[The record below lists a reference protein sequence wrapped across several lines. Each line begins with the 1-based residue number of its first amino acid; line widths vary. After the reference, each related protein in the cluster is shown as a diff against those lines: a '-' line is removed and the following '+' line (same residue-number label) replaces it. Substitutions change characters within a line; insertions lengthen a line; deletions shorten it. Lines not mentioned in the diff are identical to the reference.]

1 MIDGIFAGMM
11 IAAVIQGLWKGFIF
25 NLPLMG
31 CLNKLAGIIFY
42 VILYTL
48 IFSLIL
54 YFADKAKLISE
65 DTIASSKV
73 YPVLQPVIIKLK
85 QLL

>member
-1 MIDGIFAGMM
+1 MIDGMFAGMM
-11 IAAVIQGLWKGFIF
+11 IAAVVQGLWKGFLI

-31 CLNKLAGIIFY
+31 CLNKIAGVLFY
-42 VILYTL
+42 ILLYTL
-48 IFSLIL
+48 IFSVIL
-54 YFADKAKLISE
+54 YFADKAKLLNE

>member
-1 MIDGIFAGMM
+1 MIDTIFTIIM
-11 IAAVIQGLWKGFIF
+11 IVAILQGLFKGFLI

-31 CLNKLAGIIFY
+31 CLNKLAGILFY
-42 VILYTL
+42 VLLYTL
-48 IFSLIL
+48 IFSVIL
-54 YFADKAKLISE
+54 YFADKAKLINE